1 MSNVSV
7 ENFHMWI
14 SNALSFDGEMRKKS
28 ENLLKQFMEGDPNEY
43 VRISVAYLNNNNKD
57 ISVTNKCLLCTQLRN
72 NLIESNDTHSIL
84 KALSQETINLL
95 IQSLMVIFVNQETPN
110 NLFLQVTHCI
120 SQLGSS
126 IMSLSLKYF

>member
-7 ENFHMWI
+7 ETFHLWI

-43 VRISVAYLNNNNKD
+43 IRISVAYLNNNNKY
-57 ISVTNKCLLCTQLRN
+57 ISVSNKCLLCTQLRN
-72 NLIESNDTHSIL
+72 NLIESNDIHSIL

-95 IQSLMVIFVNQETPN
+95 IQSLMMIFINQETPS